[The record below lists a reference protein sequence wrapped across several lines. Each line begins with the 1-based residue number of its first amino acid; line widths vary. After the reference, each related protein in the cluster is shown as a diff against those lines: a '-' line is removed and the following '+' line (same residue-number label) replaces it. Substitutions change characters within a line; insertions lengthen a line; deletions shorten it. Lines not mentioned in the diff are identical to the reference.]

1 MLTLYGSA
9 RSRGLRVLWMLGEL
23 GVPYTH
29 KDYLPRSA
37 ETKTPEYLGLNPN
50 SRVPTIDDD
59 GFVLSE
65 SMAINLYLAK
75 KHGKLY
81 PTDAKNEA
89 LAWQW
94 SLWETDRLDRQ
105 IVNYCRHTSDL
116 PAAERKA
123 DVAKAAWDECV
134 PAFGVLD
141 GALKKSQW
149 LAGPD
154 FSVADLNVASALFR
168 GLSVDLAKW
177 PSLQAWLQKCW
188 ERPAAKK
195 ARAMREA

>member
-1 MLTLYGSA
+1 MLRLYGAA
-9 RSRGLRVLWMLGEL
+9 RSRGLRTLWMLGEL
-23 GVPYTH
+23 GLQYEH

-37 ETKTPEYLGLNPN
+37 ETKTPEFRALNAN
-50 SRVPTIDDD
+50 GRVPVIDDD
-59 GFVLSE
+59 GFILSE
-65 SMAINLYLAK
+65 SMAINMYLAK

-81 PTDAKNEA
+81 PTDPKNEA
-89 LAWQW
+89 LTWQW

-116 PAAERKA
+116 PVAERNA
-123 DVAKAAWDECV
+123 DVAKAAWDECA
-134 PAFGVLD
+134 PAFDVLD

-149 LAGPD
+149 LAGSD
-154 FSVADLNVASALFR
+154 FSVADLNVAAALFR

-195 ARAMREA
+195 ARAMRES